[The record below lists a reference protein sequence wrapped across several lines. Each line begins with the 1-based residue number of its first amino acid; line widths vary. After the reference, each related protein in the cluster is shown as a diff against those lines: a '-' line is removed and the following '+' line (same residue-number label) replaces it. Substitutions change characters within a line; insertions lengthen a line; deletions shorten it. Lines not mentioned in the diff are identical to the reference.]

1 MIETALT
8 LLRDELISFINSKN
22 NTAISGDDVV
32 LDNIGFFEASKE
44 TDPLDNKIVITLV
57 NIEEESTL
65 KNQSALRRPFTNTA
79 AYQNPPVYLNL
90 YVLFTCTYT
99 GNRYRSAALTALS
112 YIIRFVQS
120 RNSFSVSSSPA
131 TLPDGDLSQDDL
143 LNLKF
148 TLELY
153 TLTFEQINHLWG
165 SLGGRQMPFAMY
177 KLRLVAVT
185 ERNTFKQVPLIE
197 EIDIDMN
204 KISA

>member
-8 LLRDELISFINSKN
+8 LLRDELISFIESKN

-44 TDPLDNKIVITLV
+44 TDPLDNKIIITLV

-65 KNQSALRRPFTNTA
+65 KNQPVLKRPFTNNA
-79 AYQNPPVYLNL
+79 IYQNPPVHLNL
-90 YVLFTCTYT
+90 YVLFTCTYA
-99 GNRYRSAALTALS
+99 GNKYKDSALVALS
-112 YIIRFVQS
+112 YIIGFVQS
-120 RNSFSVSSSPA
+120 KNSFSIATSVSQIKDA
-131 TLPDGDLSQDDL
+131 DMVQEDI

-148 TLELY
+148 SLELY

-177 KLRLVAVT
+177 KLRMVAIT
-185 ERNTFKQVPLIE
+185 EKAILREVPLIE
-197 EIDIDMN
+197 EIEIDMN
-204 KISA
+204 NTPL